1 MALIT
6 CIAFPS
12 APLGKEKEVGDRFLA
27 LAEATRAEPGCID
40 FIVHR
45 NVKIGNRYAAFEQ
58 FRDQAAFEEHGKYA
72 HTTEFISW
80 LDSIGGILQ
89 YEFWD
94 RIDGR

>member
-1 MALIT
+1 MAIVT
-6 CIAFPS
+6 CIAFPT
-12 APLGKEKEVGDRFLA
+12 APLGKEKEVADRFLA
-27 LAEATRAEPGCID
+27 LAEATRAEAGCME

-58 FRDQAAFEEHGKYA
+58 FRDQAAFEEHGRQA
-72 HTTEFISW
+72 HTREFISW
-80 LDSIGGILQ
+80 LDSIDGLLQ